1 MRLPMGTLCPLD
13 WALIDSKRGSDRM
26 FGNLI
31 RAATEVA
38 TLPVKVIAAVA
49 DEVAEAVEDAADEA
63 TGGK

>member
-1 MRLPMGTLCPLD
+1 
-13 WALIDSKRGSDRM
+13 M